1 LEEKMLHT
9 KKVVVVD
16 DDEKV
21 ITLIEKILIK
31 NGFQVFSALEGQKAL
46 ELVRREKPD
55 ILITDILL
63 PGIDGVELCKAVKH
77 NPETTDIKVILIT
90 GVYNQASFQLE
101 MNCRADGF
109 IEKPIDINKLSRLVN
124 EKMNQS

>member
-1 LEEKMLHT
+1 MLKS

-21 ITLIEKILIK
+21 IALIEKALIR

-46 ELVRREKPD
+46 ELVRKEKPQV
-55 ILITDILL
+55 LITDILL
-63 PGIDGVELCKAVKH
+63 PGIDGVELCKAVKDD
-77 NPETTDIKVILIT
+77 PETSDIKVILIT
-90 GVYNQASFQLE
+90 GVYNEASFRLE

-109 IEKPIDINKLSRLVN
+109 IEKPIDIKEFCRLVN

>member
-1 LEEKMLHT
+1 MSKG

-16 DDEKV
+16 DDLKV
-21 ITLIEKILIK
+21 IMLVERELTRM
-31 NGFQVFSALEGQKAL
+31 GFQVFSADEGNKAL
-46 ELVRREKPD
+46 ELVRKEKPA

-63 PGIDGVELCKAVKH
+63 PGIDGVELCKAVKDD
-77 NPETTDIKVILIT
+77 PETSDIKVILIT
-90 GVYNQASFQLE
+90 GVYNEASFRLE

-109 IEKPIDINKLSRLVN
+109 IVKPIDIKGLSRLVN